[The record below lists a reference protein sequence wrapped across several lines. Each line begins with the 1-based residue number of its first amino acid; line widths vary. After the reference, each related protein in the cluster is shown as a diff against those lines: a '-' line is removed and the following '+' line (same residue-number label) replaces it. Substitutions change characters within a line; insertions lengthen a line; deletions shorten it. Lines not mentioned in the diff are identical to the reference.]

1 MSTALVTGATGQDGS
16 YLTELLVER
25 GWEVHTATRDVDA
38 TAATLPESVIP
49 HTADLLDIPGLARL
63 IDEVEPDVVFNLAGI
78 SSVAESWK
86 RPEATAR
93 IVGSAVAGILDAAL
107 TTGERLGRQVRVLQA
122 SSSEIFGR
130 AEVTPQDESTP
141 MRPVSPYGAAKAF
154 AQDLVRIYRTR
165 GLHASSVILFNHESP
180 RRPTT
185 FVTRKITATAAAI
198 AKGEADGL
206 SLGNLDAKRD
216 WGWAPD
222 YVDAMFRV
230 ATAEIPSD
238 YVVATGESH
247 TVRDFVAAAF
257 TAAGL
262 PDWGPYVSI
271 DPAFVRPD
279 DAPEMRGDA
288 SRIRTELGW
297 APTRSFEGVVA
308 AMVEHDLAR

>member
-1 MSTALVTGATGQDGS
+1 MGTALVTGATGQDGS
-16 YLTELLVER
+16 YLTELLVDR
-25 GWEVHTATRDVDA
+25 GWAVHTATRSVDE
-38 TAATLPESVIP
+38 AAVALPDPVVR
-49 HTADLLDIPGLARL
+49 HTADLLDVPGLARL

-107 TTGERLGRQVRVLQA
+107 ATQERIGRPVRVMQA

-130 AEVTPQDESTP
+130 AEVTPQDETTP

-185 FVTRKITATAAAI
+185 FVTRKITATVAAI
-198 AKGEADGL
+198 AKGEADTL

-222 YVDAMFRV
+222 YVDAMLRV
-230 ATAEIPSD
+230 ATAETPSD

-247 TVRDFVAAAF
+247 TVRDFVATAF
-257 TAAGL
+257 AAAGIA
-262 PDWGPYVSI
+262 DWERYVTV

-288 SRIRTELGW
+288 SRIRRELGW
-297 APTRSFEGVVA
+297 APTKSFEGVVA